1 MTPPAPKRSRTAP
14 KFHSGHLDP
23 NRARKLKKEWI
34 AHQKLKARYRAEKR
48 RMGMTKVTAE
58 DDGDEAGGSTGDD
71 IAKADE
77 SDSHSDSPVNDSS
90 AEVADTAAQ
99 SPVVDSSRARG
110 ARSRTTNSGRNTRN
124 PANEVKSEQESPSLR
139 ELARDAY
146 SPASLHTFKSHP
158 LRGRPHG
165 KNNSRT
171 KTNPYPSRTDI
182 NAQKGGR
189 GQPNMAKR
197 MGVLLERIKR
207 STQ

>member
-99 SPVVDSSRARG
+99 SPVVDSLVLVAHVLEQQIPG
-110 ARSRTTNSGRNTRN
+110 ATQEILLMKSSRSRKVLHYENSQEMHIRQ
-124 PANEVKSEQESPSLR
+124 PAFTHSKAILFAADRMERITLELDESLS
-139 ELARDAY
+139 
-146 SPASLHTFKSHP
+146 KSH
-158 LRGRPHG
+158 RH
-165 KNNSRT
+165 
-171 KTNPYPSRTDI
+171 
-182 NAQKGGR
+182 
-189 GQPNMAKR
+189 
-197 MGVLLERIKR
+197 
-207 STQ
+207 